1 LLRNFYV
8 ADRRGAASFL
18 TIAILLLA
26 SASARVKQHLHW
38 YHGINKETSVG
49 RFFHFVIIAISE
61 FLKSF
66 NWSGE
71 ISLMELTESH
81 RFFHYF
87 FDCFEIHDLES
98 KLILFFEN
106 HQLGF
111 SVPRTL
117 LILSLKERERER
129 EPPKGISFLEKK
141 KSISPSSTLVFSGV
155 QYCGQSGE
163 RTFNCQKAADMQI
176 LCGPGHQ
183 ARQPVTDVEDWRLSW

>member
-49 RFFHFVIIAISE
+49 RFFHFVIIAISG

-106 HQLGF
+106 HQSGF

-117 LILSLKERERER
+117 LILSLKEREIER
-129 EPPKGISFLEKK
+129 TAQRYLILRKEKINISESNF
-141 KSISPSSTLVFSGV
+141 SISGV
-155 QYCGQSGE
+155 QYCDQSGE

-183 ARQPVTDVEDWRLSW
+183 ARQPVTDVEDWRLS